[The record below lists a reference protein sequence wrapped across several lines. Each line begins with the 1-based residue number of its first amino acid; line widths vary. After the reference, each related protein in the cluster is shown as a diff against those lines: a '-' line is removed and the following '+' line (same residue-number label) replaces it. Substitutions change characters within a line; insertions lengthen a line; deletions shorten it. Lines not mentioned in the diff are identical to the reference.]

1 MDLRQLRYFVA
12 VAERGGFAAA
22 ASALNVAQSALSRH
36 VKELERELG
45 GALLERG
52 ARGVTV
58 TESGKV
64 LLARGLWL
72 FSTIDDI
79 KAEVRTENRE
89 PSGTVRLGAP
99 SSLADI
105 FYAPLAQLLVKRF
118 PRVRLELSEG
128 LTEGM
133 CDRLLR
139 GELDLAIVTQP
150 QPNDHLDYETLVV
163 EQVFLIGPP
172 RDPLLKRGK
181 LTRKE
186 FNGLPAAIAP
196 LSRNPFP
203 PTVPFSLRVDSSVP
217 MKRIVACG
225 LGYGLLPFSG
235 IHEEVAA
242 GALSAALLPWMQAER
257 VLALPRGR
265 PVSRATREAIA
276 ALKEVCAGLIR
287 DGKILTVPART
298 RSASDVNAGRRT
310 RRPRVQTLRT

>member
-22 ASALNVAQSALSRH
+22 ASTLNVAQSALSRH
-36 VKELERELG
+36 VKELEHELG

-52 ARGVTV
+52 ARGVST
-58 TESGKV
+58 TESGKL
-64 LLARGLWL
+64 LLARGRWL
-72 FSTIDDI
+72 LGLIDDI
-79 KAEVRTENRE
+79 KTEVRTENRE

-99 SSLADI
+99 SSLGDI
-105 FYAPLAQLLVKRF
+105 FYAPLARLIAQRL

-128 LTEGM
+128 LTEAM

-139 GELDLAIVTQP
+139 AELDLAIVTQP
-150 QPNDHLDYETLVV
+150 QPNDHLDFEILVI

-172 RDPLLKRGK
+172 RDPLLTRGR

-186 FNGLPAAIAP
+186 FDNLPAAIVP

-203 PTVPFSLRVDSSVP
+203 PSVPFSLRVDNSTP
-217 MKRIVACG
+217 MKRIVASG

-242 GALSAALLPWMQAER
+242 GKLTAALLPWMRAER
-257 VLALPRGR
+257 VLAVPHGR
-265 PVSRATREAIA
+265 PVSRATREVAA
-276 ALKEVCAGLIR
+276 ALKEVCSDLIN
-287 DGKILTVPART
+287 DGKILTAARA
-298 RSASDVNAGRRT
+298 RPP
-310 RRPRVQTLRT
+310 RRPGAGAS